1 MVEGLWTGGS
11 TCINAGQNSYLSNN
25 LHQKFKMLS
34 APKSTTLTSNADL
47 SLLTN
52 PHSQQKLPVTRK
64 NFPFVTEESEL
75 LKHQVQPL
83 YLRAH
88 KTEGFA

>member
-1 MVEGLWTGGS
+1 MVEGLWTGGPIY
-11 TCINAGQNSYLSNN
+11 INAGENTYLSNN
-25 LHQKFKMLS
+25 LHQKFKMFS
-34 APKSTTLTSNADL
+34 APKSTILTCNADL

-52 PHSQQKLPVTRK
+52 PHSQQKLPITRK
-64 NFPFVTEESEL
+64 IVPFVTEESEL
-75 LKHQVQPL
+75 IKPEMPCL